1 MEINSRLELNLLN
14 IGSENLKFSVEDSI
28 SVVIYKR
35 FPIGNNHNT
44 LNIGSS
50 IDLFFNQAK
59 TNTL

>member
-1 MEINSRLELNLLN
+1 MEANRRLELNSLN
-14 IGSENLKFSVEDSI
+14 IGSEDLKFSVEDSI
-28 SVVIYKR
+28 SAVIDKQ
-35 FPIGNNHNT
+35 FPIGNSHNT